1 MGLGFR
7 VEVGVG
13 VGVRVGVGVGFS
25 ISMVRTTSRPLFA
38 TSHSMPA
45 ASRIHLV

>member
-13 VGVRVGVGVGFS
+13 VGVRVGVGLS
-25 ISMVRTTSRPLFA
+25 ISMVRTASRPLFA